1 MWSDDP
7 LRDFERWD
15 AAREEELES
24 LPHCVCC
31 GEPIQQ
37 EDAVYLDGYWYCDE
51 CLKSFRRETV
61 E

>member
-7 LRDFERWD
+7 LKDFERWD

-37 EDAVYLDGYWYCDE
+37 DTAVFLDNEWYCDE
-51 CLKSFRRETV
+51 CLKSFRRYTV
-61 E
+61 A